1 MLSSFIVQCRSYPL
15 LPMSRESHK
24 DAYLSGY
31 QSPDPNILFDDRVI
45 KSLDYSQTPCYVEYG
60 LTYQHLST
68 TKDGRQLIARPL
80 QKSDFSKGYLPL
92 LSQLTTVGSYSEDI
106 FEAQFSRM
114 QNMPGCHYVLVVED
128 QGSRNGIT
136 PKVVATATLVVEC
149 KFIHSAAFRG
159 RIEDVVV
166 DSAYRGMHL
175 GSFLL
180 DTLKL
185 LSQALHCYK
194 VTLDCKEPMLPYY
207 TKLGYDNEGQY
218 FLSHRFTD

>member
-1 MLSSFIVQCRSYPL
+1 MSKIFS
-15 LPMSRESHK
+15 PMSCESHG
-24 DAYLSGY
+24 DAYLSDY
-31 QSPDPNILFDDRVI
+31 SSPEPNVLFNDKLI
-45 KSLDYSQTPCYVEYG
+45 KSLDYSKSPCYVEYG

-68 TKDGRQLIARPL
+68 KDGRKLIARPL
-80 QKSDFSKGYLPL
+80 EKSDFSKGYLTL
-92 LSQLTTVGSYSEDI
+92 LSQLTTVGSYSADV

-114 QNMPGCHYVLVVED
+114 QSMPGCHYILVVED
-128 QGSRNGIT
+128 QGSMNGIA
-136 PKVVATATLVVEC
+136 PKVVATATLLVEC

-185 LSQALHCYK
+185 LSQALGCYK
-194 VTLDCKEPMLPYY
+194 ITLDCKEPMLSYY
-207 TKLGYDNEGQY
+207 TKLGYGNEGQY
-218 FLSHRFTD
+218 FLSQRFTD